1 VLLPIT
7 ALKGLPPRS
16 GQAVSPDWL
25 ALLRLP
31 LGACW
36 PSWRLPRCT
45 AYAESWRGILRAT
58 LQRFV
63 TLVEGTPVRNPVLP
77 SPEDGGR
84 LRITH
89 AKLSGLAPIGRG
101 KRRVTICAELGTPN
115 EFLNITVD
123 VPGMGTEVEVCE
135 RGIERAKVFAR
146 QFAELSAEVF
156 PCSDDA
162 PKRFS
167 DRG

>member
-1 VLLPIT
+1 
-7 ALKGLPPRS
+7 
-16 GQAVSPDWL
+16 
-25 ALLRLP
+25 
-31 LGACW
+31 
-36 PSWRLPRCT
+36 
-45 AYAESWRGILRAT
+45 
-58 LQRFV
+58 
-63 TLVEGTPVRNPVLP
+63 
-77 SPEDGGR
+77 

-162 PKRFS
+162 PNDSRIEVKPVRYAL
-167 DRG
+167 DRVGGLR

>member
-1 VLLPIT
+1 VGARADAGQGESI
-7 ALKGLPPRS
+7 GRPPRD
-16 GQAVSPDWL
+16 Q
-25 ALLRLP
+25 
-31 LGACW
+31 LGAVVKRATG
-36 PSWRLPRCT
+36 S
-45 AYAESWRGILRAT
+45 AESRRGILRAT

>member
-1 VLLPIT
+1 MSTPT
-7 ALKGLPPRS
+7 DS
-16 GQAVSPDWL
+16 
-25 ALLRLP
+25 
-31 LGACW
+31 
-36 PSWRLPRCT
+36 
-45 AYAESWRGILRAT
+45 AESRRGILRAT

-63 TLVEGTPVRNPVLP
+63 TLVEGTPVHNPVLH

>member
-1 VLLPIT
+1 MVYPGV
-7 ALKGLPPRS
+7 AS
-16 GQAVSPDWL
+16 VAS
-25 ALLRLP
+25 
-31 LGACW
+31 
-36 PSWRLPRCT
+36 
-45 AYAESWRGILRAT
+45 AESRRGILRAT

-162 PKRFS
+162 PNDSRIEVKPVRYAL
-167 DRG
+167 DRVGGLR